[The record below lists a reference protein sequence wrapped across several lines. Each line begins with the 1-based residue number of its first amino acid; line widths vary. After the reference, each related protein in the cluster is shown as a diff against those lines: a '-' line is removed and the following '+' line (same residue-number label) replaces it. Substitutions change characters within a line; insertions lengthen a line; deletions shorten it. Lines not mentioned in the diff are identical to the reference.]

1 MIRSA
6 HLSLLALT
14 ALSGCSLAPDYKP
27 PAIATPV
34 AYKEA
39 GPWVPAEPSDDLPR
53 RDWWKDFGDPALD
66 GLEAQID
73 GANPDLAASVA
84 RYDQARAYVSEVD
97 AAMLPTV
104 DLSGSATQNRQSA
117 KRPLRSPNQPNQY
130 GANTIGLQASYEID
144 FWGQIRN
151 AVAAGEATAQARAA
165 DMETVRL
172 GLHAELAGDYVA
184 LRGLDAEL
192 KLLTDTEAA
201 YLRAQQLTQD
211 RHDAKV
217 ASGIDVSR
225 SESQLES
232 ARALESDVRGQRA
245 LLEHAIASLV
255 GKPAS
260 DFSIAPAVVK
270 LPVPVEPT
278 GLPSSLLQRR
288 PDIASDERK
297 VAAANANIGVAKAAF
312 YPNISL
318 NLAGGFQNTGGGLGL
333 LAAPYSFWSVGPS
346 LALPLFEG
354 GLRHAVE
361 AGAYAAR
368 DEAAANYRS
377 TVLGAFQ
384 EVEDNLALL
393 HHLGQETLDETQAVA
408 AAEHTADLSL
418 TLYHDGAASYLDV
431 VVAQTDALQAERT
444 VLDLNTRR
452 LQADIKLVRAIG
464 GGWSS
469 ADLPTTE
476 MVDALPERPK
486 IRQLRSRRRM
496 RFRTC
501 NKRVVRMKLLS
512 GNCGRQRPSRMA
524 MSGAT
529 AHRNTQC
536 RHRCR

>member
-1 MIRSA
+1 LIKPS
-6 HLSLLALT
+6 HFLLPALG
-14 ALSGCSLAPDYKP
+14 ALASCSLAPDYKP
-27 PAIATPV
+27 PEVLTPV

-39 GPWVPAEPSDDLPR
+39 GPWGLAQPADDKPR
-53 RDWWKDFGDPALD
+53 RDWWKDFGDPKLD
-66 GLEAQID
+66 ALEAQID
-73 GANPDLAASVA
+73 SQNPDLAASLA

-97 AAMLPTV
+97 ASMLPTV
-104 DLSGSATQNRQSA
+104 GLNASATQNRQSA
-117 KRPLRSPNQPNQY
+117 KRPRRSPNQPNQY

-151 AVAAGEATAQARAA
+151 AVAAGEATAQASAA

-172 GLHAELAGDYVA
+172 GLHAELASDYVA
-184 LRGLDAEL
+184 LRGQDAEL
-192 KLLTDTEAA
+192 KLLTDTEQA
-201 YLRAQQLTQD
+201 YLHAQALTKD
-211 RHDAKV
+211 RYAAKV

-232 ARALESDVRGQRA
+232 ARALESDVRAQRA
-245 LLEHAIASLV
+245 ELEHAIASLV
-255 GKPAS
+255 GQPAS

-270 LPVPVEPT
+270 LPVPAEPT

-318 NLAGGFQNTGGGLGL
+318 NLTGGFQNGGGLGL

-354 GLRHAVE
+354 GLRRAIE

-393 HHLGQETLDETQAVA
+393 HHLGQETVDETQAVTE
-408 AAEHTADLSL
+408 AEHTADLSL

-431 VVAQTDALQAERT
+431 VVSQTDALQAERT
-444 VLDLNTRR
+444 LLDLNTRR
-452 LQADIKLVRAIG
+452 LQADIKLIRAVG
-464 GGWSS
+464 GGWST

-476 MVDALPERPK
+476 MVDTLPERPK
-486 IRQLRSRRRM
+486 SD
-496 RFRTC
+496 
-501 NKRVVRMKLLS
+501 S
-512 GNCGRQRPSRMA
+512 
-524 MSGAT
+524 
-529 AHRNTQC
+529 
-536 RHRCR
+536 

>member
-1 MIRSA
+1 LIKPA
-6 HLSLLALT
+6 HLLLPALG
-14 ALSGCSLAPDYKP
+14 ALAGCSFAPDHKP
-27 PAIATPV
+27 PEVATPV

-39 GPWVPAEPSDDLPR
+39 GPWGLAQPADDKPR
-53 RDWWKDFGDPALD
+53 RDWWKDFGDSTLD
-66 GLEAQID
+66 GLEGQID
-73 GANPDLAASVA
+73 TENPDLAASVA

-97 AAMLPTV
+97 ASMLPTV

-151 AVAAGEATAQARAA
+151 TVAAGEATAQARAA

-172 GLHAELAGDYVA
+172 GLHAELANDYVA
-184 LRGLDAEL
+184 LRGLDAEM
-192 KLLTDTEAA
+192 KLLTDTEQT

-211 RHDAKV
+211 RHDAKI

-232 ARALESDVRGQRA
+232 ARALESDVRAQRA
-245 LLEHAIASLV
+245 ALEHAIASLV

-260 DFSIAPAVVK
+260 DFSLAPAVVK
-270 LPVPVEPT
+270 LPVPAEPT

-297 VAAANANIGVAKAAF
+297 VAAANATIGVAKAAF

-333 LAAPYSFWSVGPS
+333 LSAPYSFWSVGPS

-354 GLRHAVE
+354 GLRQAVE
-361 AGAYAAR
+361 ASAYAAR

-393 HHLGQETLDETQAVA
+393 HHLGQETVDETQAVS

-444 VLDLNTRR
+444 LIDLNTRR
-452 LQADIKLVRAIG
+452 LQADIKLVRAVG
-464 GGWSS
+464 GGWST

-476 MVDALPERPK
+476 MVDQLPDK
-486 IRQLRSRRRM
+486 H
-496 RFRTC
+496 
-501 NKRVVRMKLLS
+501 S
-512 GNCGRQRPSRMA
+512 G
-524 MSGAT
+524 
-529 AHRNTQC
+529 
-536 RHRCR
+536 

>member
-1 MIRSA
+1 LIRSS
-6 HLSLLALT
+6 HLSLLALS
-14 ALSGCSLAPDYKP
+14 ALAGCSFAPDYKP
-27 PAIATPV
+27 PAVMTPV

-39 GPWVPAEPSDDLPR
+39 GPWAPAQPSDDLPR
-53 RDWWKDFGDPALD
+53 RDWWKDFGDSTLD
-66 GLEAQID
+66 QLEGQID
-73 GANPDLAASVA
+73 SANPDLAASVA

-97 AAMLPTV
+97 ASMLPTIG
-104 DLSGSATQNRQSA
+104 LSGSATQNRQSA

-151 AVAAGEATAQARAA
+151 AVAAGEATAQAASA
-165 DMETVRL
+165 DTETVRL

-211 RHDAKV
+211 RHDAKI

-245 LLEHAIASLV
+245 QLEHAIASLV

-318 NLAGGFQNTGGGLGL
+318 SLAGGFQNTGGGLGL

-393 HHLGQETLDETQAVA
+393 HHLGQETLDETQAVT

-444 VLDLNTRR
+444 LLDLNTRR

-476 MVDALPERPK
+476 MVDALPERK
-486 IRQLRSRRRM
+486 NDS
-496 RFRTC
+496 
-501 NKRVVRMKLLS
+501 
-512 GNCGRQRPSRMA
+512 
-524 MSGAT
+524 
-529 AHRNTQC
+529 
-536 RHRCR
+536 

>member
-1 MIRSA
+1 MIRPF
-6 HLSLLALT
+6 HLLLPALG
-14 ALSGCSLAPDYKP
+14 ALAGCSFAPDYKP
-27 PAIATPV
+27 PSGAMPV

-39 GPWVPAEPSDDLPR
+39 GPWAVAQPADDRPR
-53 RDWWKDFGDPALD
+53 RDWWTDFDDETLN
-66 GLEAQID
+66 GLEGQID
-73 GANPDLAASVA
+73 TENPDLAASVA
-84 RYDQARAYVSEVD
+84 RYDQARAYVSQVD
-97 AAMLPTV
+97 ASMMPTV

-151 AVAAGEATAQARAA
+151 AVAAGEATAQARGA

-172 GLHAELAGDYVA
+172 SLHAELANDYVA
-184 LRGLDAEL
+184 LRGLDAEM
-192 KLLTDTEAA
+192 KLLTDTEQA
-201 YLRAQQLTQD
+201 YVKAQQLTQD

-245 LLEHAIASLV
+245 VLEHAIASLV

-270 LPVPVEPT
+270 LPVPAEPT
-278 GLPSSLLQRR
+278 GLPASLLQRR

-297 VAAANANIGVAKAAF
+297 VAAANADIGVAKAAF

-318 NLAGGFQNTGGGLGL
+318 NLTGGFQNTGSGFGL
-333 LAAPYSFWSVGPS
+333 LSAPYSFWSVGPS

-368 DEAAANYRS
+368 DEAASNYRS
-377 TVLGAFQ
+377 TVLAAFQ

-393 HHLGQETLDETQAVA
+393 HHLGQETQDETQAVT

-444 VLDLNTRR
+444 LLDLNTRR
-452 LQADIKLVRAIG
+452 LQADIRLIRAVG
-464 GGWSS
+464 GGWST

-476 MVDALPERPK
+476 MVDRLPEK
-486 IRQLRSRRRM
+486 H
-496 RFRTC
+496 
-501 NKRVVRMKLLS
+501 S
-512 GNCGRQRPSRMA
+512 G
-524 MSGAT
+524 
-529 AHRNTQC
+529 
-536 RHRCR
+536 

>member
-1 MIRSA
+1 LIRPF
-6 HLSLLALT
+6 HLLLPALG
-14 ALSGCSLAPDYKP
+14 ALAGCSFAPDYKP
-27 PAIATPV
+27 PSGAMPV

-39 GPWVPAEPSDDLPR
+39 GPWAVAQPADDRPR
-53 RDWWKDFGDPALD
+53 RDWWTDFDDETLN
-66 GLEAQID
+66 GLEGQID
-73 GANPDLAASVA
+73 TENPDLAASVA
-84 RYDQARAYVSEVD
+84 RYDQARAYVSQVD
-97 AAMLPTV
+97 ASMMPTV

-151 AVAAGEATAQARAA
+151 AVAAGEATAQARGA

-172 GLHAELAGDYVA
+172 SLHAELANDYVA
-184 LRGLDAEL
+184 LRGLDAEM
-192 KLLTDTEAA
+192 KLLTDTEQA
-201 YLRAQQLTQD
+201 YVKAQQLTQD

-245 LLEHAIASLV
+245 VLEHAIASLV

-270 LPVPVEPT
+270 LPVPAEPT
-278 GLPSSLLQRR
+278 GLPASLLQRR

-318 NLAGGFQNTGGGLGL
+318 NLTGGFQNTGSGFGL
-333 LAAPYSFWSVGPS
+333 LSAPYSFWSVGPS

-377 TVLGAFQ
+377 TVLAAFQ

-393 HHLGQETLDETQAVA
+393 HHLGQETQDETQAVT

-444 VLDLNTRR
+444 LLDLNTRR
-452 LQADIKLVRAIG
+452 LQADIRLIRAVG
-464 GGWSS
+464 GGWST

-476 MVDALPERPK
+476 MVDRLPEK
-486 IRQLRSRRRM
+486 H
-496 RFRTC
+496 
-501 NKRVVRMKLLS
+501 S
-512 GNCGRQRPSRMA
+512 G
-524 MSGAT
+524 
-529 AHRNTQC
+529 
-536 RHRCR
+536 

>member
-1 MIRSA
+1 MIRPF
-6 HLSLLALT
+6 HLLLPALG
-14 ALSGCSLAPDYKP
+14 ALAGCSFAPDYKP
-27 PAIATPV
+27 PSGAMPV

-39 GPWVPAEPSDDLPR
+39 GPWAVAQPADDRPR
-53 RDWWKDFGDPALD
+53 RDWWTDFDDETLN
-66 GLEAQID
+66 GLEGQID
-73 GANPDLAASVA
+73 TENPDLAASVA
-84 RYDQARAYVSEVD
+84 RYDQARAYVSQVD
-97 AAMLPTV
+97 ASVMPTV

-151 AVAAGEATAQARAA
+151 AVAAGEATAQARGA

-172 GLHAELAGDYVA
+172 SLHAELANDYVA
-184 LRGLDAEL
+184 LRGLDAEM
-192 KLLTDTEAA
+192 KLLTDTEQA
-201 YLRAQQLTQD
+201 YAKAQQLTQD

-245 LLEHAIASLV
+245 VLEHAIASLV

-260 DFSIAPAVVK
+260 DFSIAPAVVR
-270 LPVPVEPT
+270 LPVPAEPT
-278 GLPSSLLQRR
+278 GLPASLLQRR

-297 VAAANANIGVAKAAF
+297 VAAANADIGVAKAAF

-318 NLAGGFQNTGGGLGL
+318 NLTGGFQNTGSGFGL
-333 LAAPYSFWSVGPS
+333 LSAPYSFWSVGPS

-368 DEAAANYRS
+368 DEAASNYRS
-377 TVLGAFQ
+377 TVLAAFQ

-393 HHLGQETLDETQAVA
+393 HHLGQETQDETQAVT

-444 VLDLNTRR
+444 LLDLNTRR
-452 LQADIKLVRAIG
+452 LQADIRLIRAVG
-464 GGWSS
+464 GGWST

-476 MVDALPERPK
+476 MVDRLPEK
-486 IRQLRSRRRM
+486 H
-496 RFRTC
+496 
-501 NKRVVRMKLLS
+501 S
-512 GNCGRQRPSRMA
+512 G
-524 MSGAT
+524 
-529 AHRNTQC
+529 
-536 RHRCR
+536 

>member
-1 MIRSA
+1 LIRLS

-14 ALSGCSLAPDYKP
+14 ALAGCSFAPDYKP
-27 PAIATPV
+27 PEVLTPA

-39 GPWVPAEPSDDLPR
+39 GPWSQAEPADDRPR
-53 RDWWKDFGDPALD
+53 RDWWKDFGDSTLD

-73 GANPDLAASVA
+73 DGNPDLAASVA
-84 RYDQARAYVSEVD
+84 RYDQARAYVSQVD

-144 FWGQIRN
+144 FWGKIRN

-192 KLLTDTEAA
+192 KLLSDTELA
-201 YLRAQQLTQD
+201 YRRARQLTQD
-211 RHDAKV
+211 RHDAKI

-245 LLEHAIASLV
+245 QLEHAIASLV

-260 DFSIAPAVVK
+260 DFAIAPAVVK

-278 GLPSSLLQRR
+278 GLPASLLQRR
-288 PDIASDERK
+288 PDIASDERT
-297 VAAANANIGVAKAAF
+297 VAAANASIGVAKAAF

-318 NLAGGFQNTGGGLGL
+318 DLTGGFQNTGGGLGL
-333 LAAPYSFWSVGPS
+333 LAAPYSFWTVGPS
-346 LALPLFEG
+346 LAMPLFEG

-368 DEAAANYRS
+368 DEAAANYRA

-393 HHLGQETLDETQAVA
+393 HHLGQETQDETQAVT

-444 VLDLNTRR
+444 LLDLNTRR
-452 LQADIKLVRAIG
+452 LQADIRLVRAVG
-464 GGWSS
+464 GGWST

-476 MVDALPERPK
+476 MVDALPERK
-486 IRQLRSRRRM
+486 GDS
-496 RFRTC
+496 
-501 NKRVVRMKLLS
+501 
-512 GNCGRQRPSRMA
+512 
-524 MSGAT
+524 
-529 AHRNTQC
+529 
-536 RHRCR
+536 

>member
-1 MIRSA
+1 MIRPS

-14 ALSGCSLAPDYKP
+14 ALAGCSFAPDYKRP
-27 PAIATPV
+27 EVLTPV
-34 AYKEA
+34 AYKEI
-39 GPWVPAEPSDDLPR
+39 GPWAVAQPTDDKPR
-53 RDWWKDFGDPALD
+53 RDWWKDFADPKLD
-66 GLEAQID
+66 ELEAQID
-73 GANPDLAASVA
+73 GENPDLVASVA

-97 AAMLPTV
+97 ASLLPTV
-104 DLSGSATQNRQSA
+104 DLGGSATQNRQSA

-130 GANTIGLQASYEID
+130 GANTVGLQASYEID

-172 GLHAELAGDYVA
+172 SLHAELASDYVA

-192 KLLTDTEAA
+192 KLLTDTEQT
-201 YLRAQQLTQD
+201 YLRAQALTKD
-211 RHDAKV
+211 RYDAKV

-225 SESQLES
+225 SESQLET
-232 ARALESDVRGQRA
+232 ARALESDARAQRA
-245 LLEHAIASLV
+245 ELEHAIASLV

-297 VAAANANIGVAKAAF
+297 VAAANATIGVAVAAF

-318 NLAGGFQNTGGGLGL
+318 NLSGGFQNTGGGLGL

-393 HHLGQETLDETQAVA
+393 HHLGQETVDETQAVT

-444 VLDLNTRR
+444 LLDLNTRR
-452 LQADIKLVRAIG
+452 LQADIRLVRAVG

-476 MVDALPERPK
+476 MVDTLPERPK
-486 IRQLRSRRRM
+486 SD
-496 RFRTC
+496 
-501 NKRVVRMKLLS
+501 S
-512 GNCGRQRPSRMA
+512 
-524 MSGAT
+524 
-529 AHRNTQC
+529 
-536 RHRCR
+536 

>member
-1 MIRSA
+1 LIK
-6 HLSLLALT
+6 LFPVSLLAMS
-14 ALSGCSLAPDYKP
+14 ALAGCSFAPNYKP
-27 PAIATPV
+27 PAVATPA
-34 AYKEA
+34 AYKEG
-39 GPWVPAEPSDDLPR
+39 GPWAVAQPADDRFR
-53 RDWWKDFGDPALD
+53 RDWWKDFNDPTLD

-73 GANPDLAASVA
+73 AGNPDLAASVA

-97 AAMLPTV
+97 ASLFPTV
-104 DLSGSATQNRQSA
+104 DLNGSAMQNRQSA

-144 FWGQIRN
+144 FWGKIRN

-165 DMETVRL
+165 DTETVRL
-172 GLHAELAGDYVA
+172 GLRAELASDYVA
-184 LRGLDAEL
+184 LRGFDAEL

-201 YLRAQQLTQD
+201 YERAHTLTQD
-211 RHDAKV
+211 RYEAKV

-245 LLEHAIASLV
+245 LMEHAIASLV

-260 DFSIAPAVVK
+260 DFSIGSSVAK

-288 PDIASDERK
+288 PDIASAERD

-312 YPNISL
+312 YPDISL
-318 NLAGGFQNTGGGLGL
+318 NLRGGFQSTGGGLGL

-354 GLRHAVE
+354 GLRQAAE
-361 AGAYAAR
+361 AGAYAAH
-368 DEAAANYRS
+368 DEAAANYRA
-377 TVLGAFQ
+377 TVLSAFQ

-393 HHLGQETLDETQAVA
+393 HHLGQESQDETQAVA

-444 VLDLNTRR
+444 LLDLNTRR
-452 LQADIKLVRAIG
+452 LQADIKLIRAVG
-464 GGWSS
+464 GGWT
-469 ADLPTTE
+469 ATDLPTTE
-476 MVDALPERPK
+476 MVDTLPERK
-486 IRQLRSRRRM
+486 SD
-496 RFRTC
+496 
-501 NKRVVRMKLLS
+501 S
-512 GNCGRQRPSRMA
+512 
-524 MSGAT
+524 
-529 AHRNTQC
+529 
-536 RHRCR
+536 

>member
-1 MIRSA
+1 LIRSS

-14 ALSGCSLAPDYKP
+14 ALAGCSFAPDYKP
-27 PAIATPV
+27 PEMVTPV
-34 AYKEA
+34 AYRET
-39 GPWVPAEPSDDLPR
+39 GPWAPAKPSDDLPR
-53 RDWWKDFGDPALD
+53 RDWWKDFGDPTLD
-66 GLEAQID
+66 QLESQID
-73 GANPDLAASVA
+73 SANPDLAASVA

-97 AAMLPTV
+97 ASMLPTIG
-104 DLSGSATQNRQSA
+104 LSGSATQNRQSA

-151 AVAAGEATAQARAA
+151 TVAAGEATAQARAA

-211 RHDAKV
+211 RHDAKI

-245 LLEHAIASLV
+245 QLEHAIASLV

-278 GLPSSLLQRR
+278 GMPSSLLQRR

-297 VAAANANIGVAKAAF
+297 VAAANADIGVAKAAF

-393 HHLGQETLDETQAVA
+393 HHLGQETLDETQAVT
-408 AAEHTADLSL
+408 AAERTADLSL

-444 VLDLNTRR
+444 LLDLNTRR
-452 LQADIKLVRAIG
+452 LQADIKLVRAVG

-469 ADLPTTE
+469 ADLPS
-476 MVDALPERPK
+476 VDVVDTLPERPK
-486 IRQLRSRRRM
+486 TDS
-496 RFRTC
+496 
-501 NKRVVRMKLLS
+501 
-512 GNCGRQRPSRMA
+512 
-524 MSGAT
+524 
-529 AHRNTQC
+529 
-536 RHRCR
+536 